1 MATCLRGL
9 GRADAE
15 VEDAS
20 VEAAVHGQVVRQQA
34 EVVVLVA
41 AHEELQCV
49 RISPTNF
56 RIGRKYI
63 CDIIFNLSSG
73 YN

>member
-9 GRADAE
+9 RRAKAE
-15 VEDAS
+15 VEYAS

-49 RISPTNF
+49 RISLTFF
-56 RIGRKYI
+56 RIGR
-63 CDIIFNLSSG
+63 
-73 YN
+73 